1 MRTSPYRLETQIS
14 QIKPTSTEWYKNYI
28 REILES
34 DKSYFIKCDYISI
47 SFNDIQKKQDY
58 ISAEIKE
65 LQSLKKSL
73 ANAKEIALIATADV
87 LAEYG
92 IEKIEGTTVSSIT
105 ITPEKTKTKDGIR
118 ILDEEALITL
128 GYAKVSVDEKAVA
141 EAMTTIEGMDEID
154 KYVEVYSNTEII
166 PSRIKINKRRNNVVN
181 QATELLKYT
190 IEDTA

>member
-1 MRTSPYRLETQIS
+1 MRTSPYRLETQIE

-34 DKSYFIKCDYISI
+34 DKSYFTKCDYISI

-73 ANAKEIALIATADV
+73 ANAKEIALVATADV

-92 IEKIEGTTVSSIT
+92 IEKIEGTAVSSIT

-118 ILDEEALITL
+118 IIDEDALITL

-141 EAMTTIEGMDEID
+141 EAMTTIEGMDAID
-154 KYVEVYSNTEII
+154 KYVEVYSHTEII

-190 IEDTA
+190 IEEAA